1 MPCQNA
7 LQKWPRNPSCPPNAL
22 PKRPTK
28 VAPKPK
34 LPSKMPCQNSLPK
47 RLTKVAPKLK
57 LPSKMPC

>member
-7 LQKWPRNPSCPPNAL
+7 LQKCPLQKVAPKPKLPSKMPCQNSL

-34 LPSKMPCQNSLPK
+34 LPSKMPCQNSLILEK
-47 RLTKVAPKLK
+47 EVR
-57 LPSKMPC
+57 